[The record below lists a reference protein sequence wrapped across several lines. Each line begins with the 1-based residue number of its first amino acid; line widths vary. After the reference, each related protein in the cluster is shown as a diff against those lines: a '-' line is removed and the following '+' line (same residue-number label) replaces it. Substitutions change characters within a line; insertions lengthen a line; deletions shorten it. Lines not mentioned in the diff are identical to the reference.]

1 MGTAQAVQGT
11 SLGDQAEALA
21 FGHSTAETR
30 KADKQKEG
38 TERGCYEVCDTRKG
52 AIWCD
57 AHNTKKQQTRHGDT
71 DMTTQHEDAT

>member
-30 KADKQKEG
+30 KADKQKEEPNADAMRSVTQERVRYG
-38 TERGCYEVCDTRKG
+38 AMHITQRSNRHDTETP
-52 AIWCD
+52 
-57 AHNTKKQQTRHGDT
+57 T
-71 DMTTQHEDAT
+71 